1 MFASSSTTRTW
12 GCASGCITALDA
24 IIVATARAG
33 GLTQILHS
41 LGARVSRA
49 IPSNETTRDRGRFG
63 TLRGACHWEALMVRF
78 KTIAVAVLVAA
89 LAAGSA
95 LAQGQRAG
103 GPGREG
109 RGGGPFAGLPLASLN
124 LTQAQQ
130 DQIQSIRERSRA
142 EMEALQER
150 TRNEVLGVL

>member
-1 MFASSSTTRTW
+1 
-12 GCASGCITALDA
+12 
-24 IIVATARAG
+24 
-33 GLTQILHS
+33 
-41 LGARVSRA
+41 
-49 IPSNETTRDRGRFG
+49 
-63 TLRGACHWEALMVRF
+63 MVRF
-78 KTIAVAVLVAA
+78 KTMAVAVLVAA

-95 LAQGQRAG
+95 LAQGQRTG

-142 EMEALQER
+142 EMEALLER
-150 TRNEVLGVL
+150 TRNEVLGVLTPEQQAQVKKLQAEQGDRPERRGVRRGQPQQ